1 MLTKYLLNDSA
12 INLESVMLLSFTDI
26 SVMLEDLLFLPV
38 RELIRDQIFLKS
50 FECVQSPISL

>member
-12 INLESVMLLSFTDI
+12 INLESVMLLSFTDS

-50 FECVQSPISL
+50 FECVQYTIR